1 MNLSLSEPTAP
12 TKPNPVTPPQK
23 DKEEETQTSLL
34 VKMKIRKYSL
44 RLYWLFQPRLF
55 FVMADMY
62 QVLELK
68 TILVTCITTALRRGS
83 FLDEIKTLHLI
94 YNYGIDEDAEL
105 VPEVFGAIHIGYR
118 TASEKMIMEVNIWFG
133 NGDINCRLLENYLSA
148 AYKRFS
154 FDP

>member
-1 MNLSLSEPTAP
+1 
-12 TKPNPVTPPQK
+12 
-23 DKEEETQTSLL
+23 
-34 VKMKIRKYSL
+34 
-44 RLYWLFQPRLF
+44 
-55 FVMADMY
+55 MADMY

-68 TILVTCITTALRRGS
+68 TILVTCITTALRRWS

-105 VPEVFGAIHIGYR
+105 VPEVLGALHISYR